1 LKGFFGCFYVIAGD
15 IGVKEFHFNHNP
27 DVMLVSVM
35 VLDCNTLGVLTFPSD
50 LAAAALFTA
59 SGHYADIA
67 IASHFRL

>member
-1 LKGFFGCFYVIAGD
+1 
-15 IGVKEFHFNHNP
+15 
-27 DVMLVSVM
+27 MLVSVM